1 MRDEESFDLEQQQ
14 QPHINYKE
22 YSNKVKK
29 NPNESVIMF
38 ISAFFVMLL
47 LFLGIAKQL
56 SPDVDVSIGSNEQ
69 TTSDDTA
76 DYEDYAKSSIDER
89 LKLIQLEDAGVHS
102 DNENIFDDSLEERVE
117 LPDSVKKHAKADEES
132 TATTDPNDPLPSE
145 QMQKEAV
152 SQNIVE
158 HPVTKP
164 ESPQPTAAPQE
175 TTSQQ
180 AATAPTPVNAK
191 VVVGYYSTAEQAQVA
206 KGILMD
212 AGLNINPFVKQI
224 GGAYTIQVGSF
235 STREKAQSVAND
247 LLRNNFP
254 ARIIVE
260 P

>member
-1 MRDEESFDLEQQQ
+1 MREEESFDLEQQ
-14 QPHINYKE
+14 PSHINYKE
-22 YSNKVKK
+22 YRDKVKK

-56 SPDVDVSIGSNEQ
+56 SPDVDVSIGSDEQ
-69 TTSDDTA
+69 QTA
-76 DYEDYAKSSIDER
+76 ENTESYEDYAKSSIDER
-89 LKLIQLEDAGVHS
+89 LKLIQMEDAGVHS
-102 DNENIFDDSLEERVE
+102 DNESIFDDSLEERVE
-117 LPDSVKKHAKADEES
+117 LPDFVKKHEQPDES
-132 TATTDPNDPLPSE
+132 NTTEPNDPLPGAE
-145 QMQKEAV
+145 KQKEAV

-164 ESPQPTAAPQE
+164 EPQPEVQPT
-175 TTSQQ
+175 QQ
-180 AATAPTPVNAK
+180 PKEQTPAAPTPVNAK
-191 VVVGYYSTAEQAQVA
+191 VVVGYYATAEQAQVA

-235 STREKAQSVAND
+235 SSREKAQTAANE

-260 P
+260 Q